1 MDTVEAV
8 EISIT
13 EGGPDNGP
21 LPSVLTMNALAAAQQ
36 GAAITDLALGN
47 QVSASAVAARAQVS
61 HQDALNRLRQM
72 ILSRAVM
79 TVDTPGPK
87 LARSTT
93 VVLTSS
99 ALAQDIADLKA
110 STAAFGDT
118 K

>member
-1 MDTVEAV
+1 MDTVEVV
-8 EISIT
+8 EISIS
-13 EGGPDNGP
+13 EGGPDGAP
-21 LPSVLTMNALAAAQQ
+21 LPSALTMNALATAQQ

-47 QVSASAVAARAQVS
+47 QVSCSAVAARAQVS

-72 ILSRAVM
+72 ILSRAVT
-79 TVDTPGPK
+79 TVDTPGPT

-110 STAAFGDT
+110 AAAAFGPT